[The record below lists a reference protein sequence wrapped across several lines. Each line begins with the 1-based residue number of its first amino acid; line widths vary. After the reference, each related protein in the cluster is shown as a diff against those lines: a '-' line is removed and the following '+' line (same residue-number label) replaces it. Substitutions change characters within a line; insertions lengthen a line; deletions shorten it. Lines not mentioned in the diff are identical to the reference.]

1 MANQYV
7 VTARDALAARLEER
21 HGSCMSWRKV
31 GAEFGISGGMAHRI
45 ARRGYLPKSRII
57 RRRLKLVKSGLPR
70 LDRCKLALELLGLLN
85 GPAPAV
91 PSRRA
96 DAQRT
101 TR

>member
-1 MANQYV
+1 
-7 VTARDALAARLEER
+7 
-21 HGSCMSWRKV
+21 MSWRKV